1 MSATACVQGIRLSL
15 NGRLN
20 LDSVPYFTKPG
31 HNPLTDAVTE
41 LDLSGLSH
49 CDSAGVALL
58 IQWVAEANAQGR
70 TLTLVAVPDKV
81 KALLELYDIEFLTLA
96 IGREGEGNAEQ

>member
-1 MSATACVQGIRLSL
+1 MSATATVQGARLSL
-15 NGRLN
+15 NGRLD

-58 IQWVAEANAQGR
+58 LQWVAEAQGQGR
-70 TLTLVAVPDKV
+70 SLSLVSVPAKV
-81 KALLELYDIEFLTLA
+81 NALLELYDIEFLTLA
-96 IGREGEGNAEQ
+96 

>member
-1 MSATACVQGIRLSL
+1 MSATATVQGARLSL
-15 NGRLN
+15 NGRLD
-20 LDSVPYFTKPG
+20 LDSVPYFSEPG
-31 HNPLTDAVTE
+31 HNPLTDAITE

-58 IQWVAEANAQGR
+58 LQWVSEAHGQGR
-70 TLTLVAVPDKV
+70 PLSLVSVPGKV

-96 IGREGEGNAEQ
+96 

>member
-1 MSATACVQGIRLSL
+1 MSATATIQDTRLCL
-15 NGRLN
+15 NGRLD
-20 LDSVPYFTKPG
+20 LDSVPYFSKPG

-58 IQWVAEANAQGR
+58 LQWVSEAQGQGR
-70 TLTLVAVPDKV
+70 SLSLVAVPAKV
-81 KALLELYDIEFLTLA
+81 KALFELYDIEFLTLA
-96 IGREGEGNAEQ
+96 